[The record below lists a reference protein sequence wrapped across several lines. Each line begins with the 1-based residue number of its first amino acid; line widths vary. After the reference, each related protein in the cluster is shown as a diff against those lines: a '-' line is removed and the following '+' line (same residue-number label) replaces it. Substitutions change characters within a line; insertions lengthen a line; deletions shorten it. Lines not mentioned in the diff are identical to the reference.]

1 MLHNIQ
7 SGERSALTPEQIA
20 RSQAAKQQAINRKMP
35 MDATLGEQL
44 EAEYQQF
51 LLLSWASQCA
61 NIDRTVAHLA
71 QLTGNTA
78 GAMGTDA
85 GFKASV
91 EAVVRGHY
99 LERKQAAMMEHLL
112 FDIMKMSAAQG
123 GQR

>member
-1 MLHNIQ
+1 
-7 SGERSALTPEQIA
+7 
-20 RSQAAKQQAINRKMP
+20 
-35 MDATLGEQL
+35 MDAMLREQL

-51 LLLSWASQCA
+51 LLLPWEYQLSNC
-61 NIDRTVAHLA
+61 DRTAECLA
-71 QLTGNTA
+71 QLTGHTA

-112 FDIMKMSAAQG
+112 DDIMKMQPAQG